1 MPRSALGGL
10 ARSLALLL
18 ALATTAVAQ
27 ARPGAQSQPAD
38 EEAARLTREMATQ
51 LLATAPHVGLS
62 VAISR
67 DGRTVFA
74 EGFGFADVESQR
86 PMTVST
92 RFRAASVS
100 KVIAVTALGR
110 LMQER
115 RIDLDAPVQRYV
127 PTYPEKAH
135 AITPRL
141 LAGHI
146 SGLPHYTGIDRRE
159 NRFYTSVTDALSVF
173 AHIPQQSPPR
183 TFYQYSTH
191 GFTLLSAA
199 IEGAAGKPFLEYQE
213 EAVLRPLGMT
223 STEPDI
229 RSAQH
234 PDLTTFYTLRE
245 GRLAKLA
252 ATEDPSYKWAGGG
265 MTTTPSDLLKLAN
278 GYLNGFL
285 SREVVAEMW
294 RSQQLENG
302 NETGVGLAWRRGWD
316 FAGRPVIEH
325 AGSMD
330 GTRSVVSI
338 WPEQRAAASLMANRE
353 WSSAAELSAHMLALP
368 FLDQR
373 PRGAGITARAEVTV
387 EIIPA
392 QGPRR
397 SVPGVLT
404 LENGRGTLVADGVTN
419 ALIHVVAG
427 NVYAFVRPQGIYHAT
442 LDLSDGSISGR
453 VIAYGSP
460 QPRRIDPPNAVLTFS
475 GTLR

>member
-1 MPRSALGGL
+1 MRLALVRRTPLL
-10 ARSLALLL
+10 AIASLAVLF
-18 ALATTAVAQ
+18 A
-27 ARPGAQSQPAD
+27 S
-38 EEAARLTREMATQ
+38 EAARAQSADAEASRLVREMATQ
-51 LLATAPHVGLS
+51 LLSTAPHVGLS

-74 EGFGFADVESQR
+74 EGFGYADLESRR
-86 PMTVST
+86 PVTVNT

-100 KVIAVTALGR
+100 KVIAATALGR

-127 PTYPEKAH
+127 PTYPQKAH

-159 NRFYTSVTDALSVF
+159 NRFYGSVTDALSVF

-213 EAVLRPLGMT
+213 EAVLKPLGMT
-223 STEPDI
+223 STG
-229 RSAQH
+229 
-234 PDLTTFYTLRE
+234 PDLRAAPHPEMSTFYYFRE
-245 GRLAKLA
+245 GQLAKLTE
-252 ATEDPSYKWAGGG
+252 TEDPSYKWAGGG
-265 MTTTPSDLLKLAN
+265 MTSTPSDLIKLAN
-278 GYLNGFL
+278 AYLNGFL
-285 SREVVAEMW
+285 SREVVTEMW
-294 RSQQLENG
+294 QSQRLENG
-302 NETGVGLAWRRGWD
+302 NETGVGLAWRRDWD
-316 FAGRPVIEH
+316 FAGRPVMEH

-330 GTRSVVSI
+330 GTRSVISI

-373 PRGAGITARAEVTV
+373 PRGAGITARADVTV
-387 EIIPA
+387 EIMSA
-392 QGPRR
+392 QGARR
-397 SVPGVLT
+397 SVPGQLT
-404 LENGRGTLVADGVTN
+404 MQDGRGTLVADSVTYQ
-419 ALIHVVAG
+419 LIHVAAG
-427 NVYAFVRPQGIYHAT
+427 NVYAFIRPQGIYHAT
-442 LDLSDGSISGR
+442 LELRDGRISGR

-460 QPRRIDPPNAVLTFS
+460 QPRRIDPPNAVMTFS
-475 GTLR
+475 GALR